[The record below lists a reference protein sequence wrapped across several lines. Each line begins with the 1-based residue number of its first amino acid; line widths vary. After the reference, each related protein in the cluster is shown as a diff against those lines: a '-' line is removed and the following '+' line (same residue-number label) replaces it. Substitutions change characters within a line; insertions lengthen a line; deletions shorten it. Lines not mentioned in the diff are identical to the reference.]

1 MELHKTDD
9 CAPNERANNVQIKSD
24 ISLNS
29 KECACDDQK
38 QVDKA
43 KDPDSNDIMMAMHR
57 LLTSYYVDDQPNIYS
72 NSYQRN
78 NEDSLQNSRHFAGN
92 RTLNVSNLPFSTTA
106 NELMDSLNSTDVL
119 PRDAAQRVQLISHSP
134 MRHIGKGT
142 VLFKTQEIATT
153 VLNMSDNG
161 TTLEVEGRMLRWS
174 RWKVKRRPLEDEEI
188 QFEEEHDNIY
198 NIRSGGSASLIFG
211 SKCYPYCIQKHH
223 SETIH
228 SVAFDFSKRCI
239 RARFMFGISYISST
253 GEVTPKA
260 IEYRIS
266 FNSIVGKIHY
276 YISQDMMIITLYYP
290 FKKYKIYPATEYE
303 DFDTEKS
310 LCERAERCLCPSE
323 YAQSMTIV
331 IKSQSTMVIPHE
343 CFALLKRYNL
353 LKTPHIPFAYHIISK
368 RSHYSV
374 SNPPE
379 WVYSLGEHVRYLLST
394 LHSKQPAKLS
404 YSSMTNDIAFM
415 RLLRKYNKESRD
427 LLCTALEYMFWDSS
441 QGHYFDEPAHVL
453 DYYISHKFAPRHS
466 QNIEVGLGLIRHAW
480 VSLSGI
486 QTLPPYLETTNR
498 VVRWYPGKESHF
510 IRVTFC
516 EDNGSRLHHRDA
528 LNVETRAWID
538 NILKNGITIGD
549 RTYEFLAFGSSQLNE
564 GSVWMFWDD
573 GVSDITAESI
583 RRRMGDFEHI
593 KAVAKYAARMGQCF
607 STTVDSI
614 KTNNIQKIKDITS
627 PFVNNYAMFSLFEGV
642 SIPDELIPSK
652 QPQNICFSDGV
663 GRMSLSFANKVSLT
677 LGLSYTPSAYQIRY
691 GGYKGMVA
699 VHPECTHDL
708 ELRESMYKFESDD
721 TMFEVCRYSFCS
733 PLYLNRQIITL
744 FETVNRSYS
753 STQIL
758 VDISKKCI
766 DELSKMRMDRK
777 GAISQLRLRSFNNN
791 PLCPL
796 YTLMQLLKHRIPMQ
810 HPFVSSA
817 IEVFVRSELRDIQN
831 RHRILI
837 GDGASILG
845 IMDEYAV
852 LKPNEVFIQVQSPLI
867 NKGQVRIITGDVIIT
882 KCPALAPGDLRHFK
896 AVSTN
901 EIDTKLQHLKNV
913 VVFSQQGTLSPT
925 MQMAGSDLDG
935 DVYWVTWSKEL
946 LSCFDPYWGF
956 GWSPCYS
963 NAKPFY
969 FPSPKPKIVSK
980 VTINDLQQ
988 FFVDYMQMDCLGM
1001 LAHSH
1006 LAMAD
1011 QAMGRAKDKKCL
1023 ILSMLNSY
1031 AVDYRKSGTPV
1042 DIKKILSWYGGKHKA
1057 SLLPKRFP
1065 YFMRKYNSVYES
1077 QHALGQIYRN
1087 CKRKINSLYKKTGL
1101 NDMKFSECKEFD
1113 ALWTVDGY
1121 ETYQQDAFNVLEH
1134 YWCDIRA
1141 IMNRWQ
1147 IDTEIELFMNMPLR
1161 SVKIPGLKDFD
1172 IKQKIK
1178 YQMNGLKSKYR
1189 AMFFDPFDDEDLDEK
1204 QNGSNIIIRHRF
1216 NLEMK
1221 RKASAWYI
1229 VTMKNISIQKKS
1241 NIVLTLPFIVFD
1253 VLCSIC

>member
-1 MELHKTDD
+1 MNILTTKRTNRDWEDD
-9 CAPNERANNVQIKSD
+9 RKLQNCNERIVSQQRRRFNEDPNNQWIHNMD
-24 ISLNS
+24 
-29 KECACDDQK
+29 
-38 QVDKA
+38 
-43 KDPDSNDIMMAMHR
+43 M
-57 LLTSYYVDDQPNIYS
+57 
-72 NSYQRN
+72 
-78 NEDSLQNSRHFAGN
+78 DSLQNSRHFTRH
-92 RTLNVSNLPFSTTA
+92 RTLSVFNVPFAIKA
-106 NELMDSLNSTDVL
+106 NELMQFLNGVSVCLDSVE
-119 PRDAAQRVQLISHSP
+119 RVQLLSHSP
-134 MRHIGKGT
+134 IRHNGKGM
-142 VLFKTQEIATT
+142 VLFKTRKITT
-153 VLNMSDNG
+153 AVLHYDDIDSSSDSYNDTG
-161 TTLEVEGRMLRWS
+161 LFRMGFEFHCRGRKLRWT
-174 RWKVKRRPLEDEEI
+174 RWKPKRHSIQEEK
-188 QFEEEHDNIY
+188 EYDEEHDNIY
-198 NIRSGGSASLIFG
+198 NIGSASFIFG
-211 SKCYPYCIQKHH
+211 AKSYPYSIHTTH
-223 SETIH
+223 TELVH
-228 SVAFDFSKRCI
+228 SVAFDFSSRCI
-239 RARFMFGISYISST
+239 RTRYMFDISYLSSDA
-253 GEVTPKA
+253 VSPKA
-260 IEYRIS
+260 IEYKIS
-266 FNSIVGKIHY
+266 FKNIMDHILY
-276 YISQDMMIITLYYP
+276 YPSQNRMIITMNHP
-290 FKKYKIYPATEYE
+290 IQKYKIFPHKEYE
-303 DFDTEKS
+303 DFDTETS
-310 LCERAERCLCPSE
+310 LCERSQRCLSPSL
-323 YAQSMTIV
+323 YSQSMTI
-331 IKSQSTMVIPHE
+331 IINMESKSIPDE
-343 CFALLKRYNL
+343 CFSLLQRYNL
-353 LKTPHIPFAYHIISK
+353 LRTPRNPFKYKIAS
-368 RSHYSV
+368 STSTQNEYSI

-379 WVYSLGEHVRYLLST
+379 WVYDLEEPIRYLLST

-404 YSSMTNDIAFM
+404 YSSMSNDAAFIT
-415 RLLRKYNKESRD
+415 LLRKHNKEANH
-427 LLCTALEYMFWDSS
+427 LLRTALDAMFWDSS
-441 QGHYFDEPAHVL
+441 QGSYLDEPAKAL
-453 DYYISHKFAPRHS
+453 QYYIAQRYTPRHS
-466 QNIEVGLGLIRHAW
+466 EDVEAGLGLIRHAW

-486 QTLPPYLETTNR
+486 QTLPSYLESTNR

-510 IRVTFC
+510 MRVTFC
-516 EDNGSRLHHRDA
+516 EDNGSRLHHQDA
-528 LNVETRAWID
+528 LNSETKQWIRS
-538 NILKNGITIGD
+538 ILRRGITIGD

-564 GSVWMFWDD
+564 QSVWMFWDD